1 MDNSTALSGRFA
13 RNFAEFNRNYFI
25 TYVIIG
31 TVVIFAIASP
41 NFLTLPNMI
50 TILKQSSILAVV
62 AAGQFF
68 VLIGG
73 DFDLSVGS
81 VTSLSGV
88 TFAGAIVF
96 FGYNPMLA
104 FIFALLVGL
113 GIGCIN
119 GLLVTRV
126 GLPAFIGTMATM
138 MSCAGVSYLITKA
151 APITNLPESIGW
163 IGRGAIGDV
172 RRGGVPYLVI
182 IMLIVFVIIFIVT
195 EKMNFGRNIYA
206 MGGNSE
212 AAYLSGINI
221 KRFKVVTFMLSSGIA
236 AIASVMLVSR
246 LNAGDPNA
254 GTDYAFES
262 ITAAVIGGTAIT
274 GGKGRIFGVLL
285 GAVFL
290 AMLFNGMT
298 INNVNTFVQQ
308 IMKGVVLAAAVG
320 IDVAKNRQNYAK

>member
-1 MDNSTALSGRFA
+1 MNRITLRRETLSRGFS
-13 RNFAEFNRNYFI
+13 EFNRNYFI

-31 TVVIFAIASP
+31 TAVIFAIAAPS
-41 NFLTLPNMI
+41 FMTLPNMI
-50 TILKQSSILAVV
+50 AILKQSSILAVV

-81 VTSLSGV
+81 VTGLSGV
-88 TFAGAIVF
+88 TFSGLMVF
-96 FGYNPMLA
+96 FGYDPVLA
-104 FIFALLVGL
+104 FILAIMV
-113 GIGCIN
+113 GIGIGAIN
-119 GLLVTRV
+119 GTLVTKV

-138 MSCAGVSYLITKA
+138 MSCSGGAFLLTKA
-151 APITNLPESIGW
+151 APITNIPESIGW
-163 IGRGAIGDV
+163 IGRGAIGDI

-182 IMLIVFVIIFIVT
+182 IMIIIFVVIFIVT

-206 MGGNSE
+206 MGGNRE
-212 AAYLSGINI
+212 AAYLSGINVI
-221 KRFKVVTFMLSSGIA
+221 RYKMTTFMLSGGIA

-254 GTDYAFES
+254 GSDYAFES

-274 GGKGRIFGVLL
+274 GGKGRIIGVML
-285 GAVFL
+285 GAIFL

-298 INNVNTFVQQ
+298 MSNVNTFVQQ
-308 IMKGVVLAAAVG
+308 IMKGAVLAAAVG
-320 IDVAKNRQNYAK
+320 IDVAKNRQNYA